1 MTVVPY
7 LFTAFPPDLFRSEHL
22 LFLCT
27 ILIFATLS
35 FYGKEF
41 SENCQ
46 DFAPVLLLKEI
57 KKPLELL
64 GQGFVT

>member
-22 LFLCT
+22 LFLNT
-27 ILIFATLS
+27 FLIFATLS

-46 DFAPVLLLKEI
+46 NFAPVLLLD
-57 KKPLELL
+57 
-64 GQGFVT
+64 